1 MNIKNSRIIVVAFFI
16 FLVACSNHAYAKS
29 SKKEDL
35 KRKADEKYESGMEQT
50 GVGMVETAVGIWR
63 ATRGDVVGAVGATAD
78 GLFRI
83 KNGVKDLKESKE
95 LYDKVRDT
103 NSSQ

>member
-16 FLVACSNHAYAKS
+16 LLVACSTHTYAKS

-35 KRKADEKYESGMEQT
+35 KRKTDEKYESGMEKT

-63 ATRGDVVGAVGATAD
+63 ATRGDVARAVGATAD

-95 LYDKVRDT
+95 LYDQVRDA

>member
-1 MNIKNSRIIVVAFFI
+1 MNIKNSHIIVITFFI
-16 FLVACSNHAYAKS
+16 FLVACSTHAYAKS

-35 KRKADEKYESGMEQT
+35 KYESGMEQT
-50 GVGMVETAVGIWR
+50 EVGMVETAVGIWR
-63 ATRGDVVGAVGATAD
+63 ATRGDVAGAVGATAD

-95 LYDKVRDT
+95 LYDQVRDA

>member
-1 MNIKNSRIIVVAFFI
+1 M
-16 FLVACSNHAYAKS
+16 
-29 SKKEDL
+29 
-35 KRKADEKYESGMEQT
+35 
-50 GVGMVETAVGIWR
+50 GIWK
-63 ATRGDVVGAVGATAD
+63 ATRGDVAGAVDATAD

-95 LYDKVRDT
+95 LYDQVRDA